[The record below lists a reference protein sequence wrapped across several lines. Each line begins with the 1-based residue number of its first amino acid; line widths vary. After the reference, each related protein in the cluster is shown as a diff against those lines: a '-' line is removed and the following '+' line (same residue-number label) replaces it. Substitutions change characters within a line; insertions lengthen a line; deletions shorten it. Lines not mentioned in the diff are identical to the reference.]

1 MNSENN
7 PPPPL
12 TAEAVA
18 QLQEGIALVLARWAS
33 LRIAVEQEWG
43 GPTSREKYDDLA
55 ARIFSFFTQS
65 KEKVYVYDLEDILD
79 DVMISSFNTELEDGS
94 IEEVAEELMNI
105 HAQCAEGNF
114 ECIIDLKRTMP
125 LNSAETY
132 KRQFVINEDDEDDDG
147 VDGDVENGML
157 ENDSLD
163 MEVDSSEHQTSVGQR
178 GMLVDESMA
187 ATATEDGWTVV
198 SSRRKN
204 GRRN

>member
-12 TAEAVA
+12 TAEALA

-94 IEEVAEELMNI
+94 IEEVAEKLMI
-105 HAQCAEGNF
+105 MHEQCAEGNF
-114 ECIIDLKRTMP
+114 ESIIDLKRTMP
-125 LNSAETY
+125 VNSALSF
-132 KRQFVINEDDEDDDG
+132 KRQFVRNEDDDDD
-147 VDGDVENGML
+147 DDVENDMMGNDSDMAVDSL
-157 ENDSLD
+157 ENK
-163 MEVDSSEHQTSVGQR
+163 TSMGQR
-178 GMLVDESMA
+178 DMMVDESMA
-187 ATATEDGWTVV
+187 ATPTEDGWTVV